1 MWNWSSVRRGPG
13 YKTLP
18 VATGD
23 NTAPKFKY
31 ETQFVDPAF
40 WSCVPSLPRTRTAT
54 VAYAPPGQAD
64 LRLTMCPSIRNTKTQ
79 RQDSPLRGLS
89 KKVTHGRGWVGQRL
103 RTGACT
109 KLTSKK
115 EQMSLGTVTTPE
127 VSPSRKCPQPQPQ
140 HVVRETHIQ
149 EPSCPDHHV
158 LAVQALQV
166 IQERLR
172 RIIIATSEQF
182 TAQTVSAASSTRPL
196 STQELQRVREHG
208 CRVLAQLSCC
218 IPVSTR
224 TLSHSMLLWFTFL
237 DRALDSCTSSLATGA
252 RHTNGNGSTY
262 LGLVVPMACFQVAC
276 KISESF
282 APRSSDLVYL
292 EKAGWFAF
300 DDECGGI
307 QAAVSPCSST
317 SLLLQEEHNLLFA
330 LEWDVTMTSSLDQ
343 VEHLF
348 DSHPDLDH
356 DKISKLFVQ
365 ALSTFPLVASESLP
379 MTEESF
385 AKGK

>member
-1 MWNWSSVRRGPG
+1 
-13 YKTLP
+13 
-18 VATGD
+18 
-23 NTAPKFKY
+23 
-31 ETQFVDPAF
+31 
-40 WSCVPSLPRTRTAT
+40 
-54 VAYAPPGQAD
+54 
-64 LRLTMCPSIRNTKTQ
+64 
-79 RQDSPLRGLS
+79 
-89 KKVTHGRGWVGQRL
+89 
-103 RTGACT
+103 
-109 KLTSKK
+109 
-115 EQMSLGTVTTPE
+115 MSLGTVMTPE
-127 VSPSRKCPQPQPQ
+127 ASPSRTCPQPQPQ
-140 HVVRETHIQ
+140 HVLRETHIQ
-149 EPSCPDHHV
+149 EPSCQDHHV
-158 LAVQALQV
+158 LTVQALYV
-166 IQERLR
+166 LQERLR
-172 RIIIATSEQF
+172 RIIMATSEQF

-196 STQELQRVREHG
+196 STQELQCVREHG
-208 CRVLAQLSCC
+208 CKVLAQLACC

-224 TLSHSMLLWFTFL
+224 TLVHSMLLWTTFL
-237 DRALDSCTSSLATGA
+237 DRALDSCASSQAAGE
-252 RHTNGNGSTY
+252 RHTIGNGSTY

-292 EKAGWFAF
+292 ERAGWFAF
-300 DDECGGI
+300 DDEYGI